1 MKLTSMKLDK
11 KKSKDDK
18 AIVGCCEPSSKPE
31 FPYGLRITLEQE
43 QIKKLGGLD
52 CDVGDI
58 VGIQAAGE
66 ITSVRK
72 EKYQNKSGAENR
84 HTIEIQITSIDVV
97 TTEGEFEKAF
107 DKADDGEGE

>member
-1 MKLTSMKLDK
+1 MKLDK
-11 KKSKDDK
+11 KKKDGK
-18 AIVGCCEPSSKPE
+18 TMEGCCEPATMSKPE

-58 VGIQAAGE
+58 VSIQAAGE

-72 EKYQNKSGAENR
+72 EKYQGKTGNSDR

-107 DKADDGEGE
+107 SKADKED